1 MQPTRRKKQ
10 LVTKTIT
17 VPGNLQR
24 ACDEFNQG
32 KFFECH
38 ESIEEIWQLE
48 SGPLRD
54 FYKGLIQIAAAF
66 VHLSRAKYIGGE
78 RLLRTGTA
86 YLAPYRAGGAMGFD
100 VAAICSSAE
109 AVYSRLVAAGAGNVA
124 SLDLADRP
132 QYEFKRSEM
141 PAEARRW
148 RAWGFDE
155 RGNAEPTE
163 ITVAE

>member
-24 ACDEFNQG
+24 GCDEFNSG
-32 KFFECH
+32 KFYECH

-48 SGPLRD
+48 AGPLRD

-66 VHLSRAKYIGGE
+66 VHLSRGKFIGGE

-86 YLAPYRAGGAMGFD
+86 YLAPYRSGGAMGFD
-100 VAAICSSAE
+100 VEAICAKAE
-109 AVYSRLVAAGAGNVA
+109 DVYARLIRVGKDHVA
-124 SLDLADRP
+124 SLDLANRP
-132 QYEFKRSEM
+132 YYAFDLDLVPLEAKRWS
-141 PAEARRW
+141 
-148 RAWGFDE
+148 AWGFDE
-155 RGNAEPTE
+155 AGAAIPME